1 MADVLQLHPQPIQV
15 NQMLSHVL
23 LNMDMLLKQP
33 YPPPKKNWVE
43 APALLAI
50 ALLARA
56 FTPLQLHPHRLFKSR
71 EFWTGFIEHFEGTRL
86 GIPDVSR
93 RPVEFVKGHS
103 YLIGVA
109 IKLKTL
115 NNATCI
121 K

>member
-1 MADVLQLHPQPIQV
+1 
-15 NQMLSHVL
+15 MLSHVL
-23 LNMDMLLKQP
+23 LNMDMLLKAALSPAQ
-33 YPPPKKNWVE
+33 KKNWVE
-43 APALLAI
+43 APAPLAI

-103 YLIGVA
+103 YLLGMA
-109 IKLKTL
+109 IKLKTP

>member
-1 MADVLQLHPQPIQV
+1 
-15 NQMLSHVL
+15 MLSHVL
-23 LNMDMLLKQP
+23 QP

-43 APALLAI
+43 APASLAI

-103 YLIGVA
+103 YLLGMA

-115 NNATCI
+115 NNVTCI